1 MISIL
6 HIRTGHQ
13 SRFPG
18 DGFPDSRESQTAWEC
33 ELPWIS
39 AACSGEAEDV
49 VSSEE
54 MDDVAAIVGVEHPD
68 VRRREVEGGERGQ
81 HRLRVPGICK

>member
-1 MISIL
+1 MV
-6 HIRTGHQ
+6 
-13 SRFPG
+13 FPTVEKAKRLG
-18 DGFPDSRESQTAWEC
+18 NANW
-33 ELPWIS
+33 PWIS

-54 MDDVAAIVGVEHPD
+54 MDGVAAIVGVEHPD
-68 VRRREVEGGERGQ
+68 IRRREVEGGERGQ